1 MFVRKA
7 IMAGALLLGLA
18 ACGDQ
23 PEPTDN
29 ETTEYSARQYMQA
42 VNDIARMD
50 DRQFDDARKPGDLL
64 AFARIDKGDVVGDYI
79 MGSGYLTRLLATAV
93 GADGKVYAF
102 QPEEFIAF
110 RPEYAAEQDAAVAP
124 YSDIDGNPMN
134 VFPLRG
140 PIAEPGWPEPL
151 DTIMTV
157 MNFHD
162 LYIAQMLEGTA
173 DAAVQMLYNALK
185 PGGTLVVV
193 DHLAPEGG
201 GVEAADQLHRMDR
214 QMALDALTGVGF
226 VLEAESDLYAQP
238 GDPRD
243 ANVFDASIRG
253 NTDQFAWRLR
263 KPDAG

>member
-42 VNDIARMD
+42 LNDIARMD

-124 YSDIDGNPMN
+124 YSDIDGKSDERFSAAWSDCGAG
-134 VFPLRG
+134 VARTARYHHDGDEFPRSVYRANARRHG
-140 PIAEPGWPEPL
+140 GC
-151 DTIMTV
+151 
-157 MNFHD
+157 
-162 LYIAQMLEGTA
+162 GRA
-173 DAAVQMLYNALK
+173 DAV
-185 PGGTLVVV
+185 
-193 DHLAPEGG
+193 
-201 GVEAADQLHRMDR
+201 
-214 QMALDALTGVGF
+214 
-226 VLEAESDLYAQP
+226 
-238 GDPRD
+238 
-243 ANVFDASIRG
+243 
-253 NTDQFAWRLR
+253 
-263 KPDAG
+263 

>member
-1 MFVRKA
+1 
-7 IMAGALLLGLA
+7 
-18 ACGDQ
+18 
-23 PEPTDN
+23 
-29 ETTEYSARQYMQA
+29 
-42 VNDIARMD
+42 
-50 DRQFDDARKPGDLL
+50 
-64 AFARIDKGDVVGDYI
+64 
-79 MGSGYLTRLLATAV
+79 
-93 GADGKVYAF
+93 
-102 QPEEFIAF
+102 
-110 RPEYAAEQDAAVAP
+110 
-124 YSDIDGNPMN
+124 
-134 VFPLRG
+134 
-140 PIAEPGWPEPL
+140 
-151 DTIMTV
+151 
-157 MNFHD
+157 
-162 LYIAQMLEGTA
+162 MLEGTA

-243 ANVFDASIRG
+243 ANAFDASIRG